1 MCVARRRAAL
11 ATLLLAVLASTCSAE
26 AGYSTVYACEG
37 STLKLECGDDELIN
51 LIRANFGRFS
61 ITICNEKGNTDWSVN
76 CMSPRSLRVLEQR

>member
-1 MCVARRRAAL
+1 MSPSLCV
-11 ATLLLAVLASTCSAE
+11 T

-37 STLKLECGDDELIN
+37 STLNLECGQDELIN

-61 ITICNEKGNTDWSVN
+61 ITICNQKGNTDWSVN